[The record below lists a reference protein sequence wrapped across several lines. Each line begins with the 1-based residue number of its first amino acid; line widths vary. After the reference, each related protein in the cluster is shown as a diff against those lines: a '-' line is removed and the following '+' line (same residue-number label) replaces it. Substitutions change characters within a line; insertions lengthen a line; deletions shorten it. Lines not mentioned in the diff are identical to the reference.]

1 LNFDAYHSFDSMKM
15 TDILG
20 CVIWAA
26 FFLLA
31 LSWIPFVGP
40 FLSLLTPLPFLYYST
55 KLGLYQGMK
64 LAALTILTV
73 ALAAK
78 LAGYPQ
84 IIIFSVE
91 FGIFGLVCSELFK
104 KKLSIGQTIFLAT
117 VFLLLLGLIV
127 LFFIGLY
134 KNAGPLEMLLDYL
147 EGHLKVTT
155 KAYEEMG
162 ISKENAVELEVY
174 GKAFI
179 DTISKIYPSLMI
191 IGSGFAAWLNV
202 VIARPLFRRR
212 NLKYPDFI
220 PMDRWQAPDVLIW
233 VVIVSGFALFLPSQ
247 GIKLVAINALIVMLA
262 IYFFHGLSIILFFL
276 NKYHVPSWIRI
287 GIYVL
292 IIIQQIFLAGLIL
305 AGLFDQWV
313 DFRKIHRRS
322 DK

>member
-1 LNFDAYHSFDSMKM
+1 MKM
-15 TDILG
+15 IDILG

-31 LSWIPFVGP
+31 LSWIPFIGP
-40 FLSLLTPLPFLYYST
+40 ILSLLTPLPFLYYST
-55 KLGLYQGMK
+55 KLGLYQGIK
-64 LAALTILTV
+64 LAALTILTIS
-73 ALAAK
+73 LAAK

-91 FGIFGLVCSELFK
+91 FGLFGIACSELFK
-104 KKLSIGQTIFLAT
+104 KKLSIGQMISLAT
-117 VFLLLLGLIV
+117 IFLLLLGLIS

-147 EGHLKVTT
+147 KDNIKVTI

-162 ISKENAVELEVY
+162 IPKESAAELEVY
-174 GKAFI
+174 GKAFV
-179 DTISKIYPSLMI
+179 DTISKIYPSLMV

-202 VIARPLFRRR
+202 IISRPLFRRGK
-212 NLKYPDFI
+212 LEYPDFI

-247 GIKLVAINALIVMLA
+247 GIKFVAINALIVMLA
-262 IYFFHGLSIILFFL
+262 IYFFHGLSIILYFL
-276 NKYHVPSWIRI
+276 NKYHIPLWARI
-287 GIYVL
+287 GIYFL
-292 IIIQQIFLAGLIL
+292 ITIQQLFLAGLIF

-313 DFRKIHRRS
+313 DFRKIHRRTNKKS
-322 DK
+322 